1 MPSEAIEKSSKIV
14 LKTLNI
20 MEQNNSQ
27 AELVRDS
34 EENAENERSWGDV
47 TWKEWVSVGVLCYVN
62 LINYMDRF
70 TVAGKMG
77 FRFK

>member
-1 MPSEAIEKSSKIV
+1 MPSEALEKSSKIV

-27 AELVRDS
+27 AELVRES
-34 EENAENERSWGDV
+34 EDNAENERSWKDV
-47 TWKEWVSVGVLCYVN
+47 KFIEWVSVGVLCYVN

-70 TVAGKMG
+70 TVAGNVN
-77 FRFK
+77 